1 MRKDYR
7 LLPLFLLFLILI
19 KPATAYG
26 SNPAPLKTREYKTL
40 SPDGKITLTVYV
52 GEGIRYQVES
62 GSIRI
67 LDPSKI
73 ALNLADGKEMP
84 GVNPSVKRERR
95 EKIFDTIT
103 PSLYKKSVVSDNYS
117 LLVLTFKEGFEVE
130 FRVFDDGVAYR
141 FKTGLPGSVTVKSET
156 AEFNFDSDHDA
167 WYQYLNRWGKGDKY
181 YTTFENAYVNTRL
194 SETAGSDS
202 LIVAPLVVDLGS
214 RKVAITEADL
224 EDYPGMFLKR
234 GKREFS
240 LEGEFAPVPRT
251 TSISGSGPVDP
262 GNLEA
267 VVTGDRYD
275 YIAITKGTRSFPWRV
290 IAIVEDD
297 VALADNDIVYR
308 LASPSRI
315 SDESWIK
322 PGKVSWDWWIE
333 NDLWGVDFVAGV
345 NYRTYREYIRF
356 AAENRLEYIIID
368 VGFSEPGD
376 IMKVNPDLR
385 LEELIS
391 YADSMNVGIIAWA
404 GWLAIK
410 NQMEEACARYSAMGI
425 KGFKID
431 FMNRDDQ
438 EVIKFYYALAETAAK
453 YKLVLD
459 FHGASKP
466 TGLNRTWPN
475 VLTSEGVKGQEW
487 CRWTNPDQPKHAV
500 TFPFIR
506 MLAGP
511 VDFTPG
517 VFRSESRERFR
528 ISWIGSMGQGT
539 RAHQMAMYVVFE
551 SPLQMLSDS
560 PSRYR
565 ENQECT
571 DFIASVPTVWD
582 ETRALGGKIGE
593 YIIMARRTGE
603 TWFIG
608 ALTSWTERKVE
619 IDLSFLPDGKYT
631 LELFRD
637 GANANR
643 YAQDYKKEIRVVS
656 GGEKISVDLAS
667 GGGWAGRL
675 TPEKTE

>member
-1 MRKDYR
+1 MRIRYLLLAR
-7 LLPLFLLFLILI
+7 LSLLLILCD
-19 KPATAYG
+19 PSMACG
-26 SNPAPLKTREYKTL
+26 SSPAPLKPGDYKVL
-40 SPDGKITLTVYV
+40 SPDGKITLTVHV
-52 GEGIRYQVES
+52 GEDLSYQIES
-62 GSIRI
+62 GGITIIESSRI
-67 LDPSKI
+67 
-73 ALNLADGKEMP
+73 AMALADGKELP
-84 GVNPSVKRERR
+84 GVNPSVRRERR
-95 EKIFDTIT
+95 GKIDNTINT
-103 PSLYKKSVVSDNYS
+103 SFYRKKVVNDRYN
-117 LLVLTFKEGFEVE
+117 LLELTFKEGFAVE
-130 FRVFDDGVAYR
+130 FRVFDDGAAYR
-141 FKTGLPGSVTVKSET
+141 FNTKFKGSITVKNET
-156 AEFNFDSDHDA
+156 AEFNFGSDYKT

-181 YTTFENAYVNTRL
+181 YTTFENAYVNTTL
-194 SETAGSDS
+194 SKTAGSDS

-224 EDYPGMFLKR
+224 EDYPGMFLQR
-234 GKREFS
+234 GKMEFS
-240 LEGEFAPVPRT
+240 LEGAFAPVPRT

-275 YIAITKGTRSFPWRV
+275 YIAVTKGTRNFPWRV
-290 IAIVEDD
+290 IAIVENDFG
-297 VALADNDIVYR
+297 LADNDIVYR

-315 SDESWIK
+315 IDESWIK

-333 NDLWGVDFVAGV
+333 NDLWGVDFAAGV

-356 AAENRLEYIIID
+356 AAENNLEYILID
-368 VGFSEPGD
+368 VGFSESGD

-385 LEELIS
+385 IEELIS

-404 GWLAIK
+404 GWLAII

-438 EVIKFYYALAETAAK
+438 EVINFYYALAETAARH
-453 YKLVLD
+453 KLVLD

-466 TGLNRTWPN
+466 TGMSRTWPN

-517 VFRSESRERFR
+517 VFRSESRDRFKV
-528 ISWIGSMGQGT
+528 SWIGSMGQGT
-539 RAHQMAMYVVFE
+539 RAHQMSMYVVFE

-582 ETRALGGKIGE
+582 ETRALDGKIGE
-593 YIIMARRTGE
+593 YIIMARRSGE
-603 TWFIG
+603 AWFIG
-608 ALTSWTERKVE
+608 ALTSWTERVVE
-619 IDLSFLPDGKYT
+619 IDLSFLPEGEYT
-631 LELFRD
+631 LEMFHD
-637 GANANR
+637 GANSNR

-656 GGEKISVDLAS
+656 GGEKITVELAS
-667 GGGWAGRL
+667 GGGWVGRL
-675 TPEKTE
+675 TPGRK

>member
-1 MRKDYR
+1 MRRDYL
-7 LLPLFLLFLILI
+7 LLPVILLCLI
-19 KPATAYG
+19 PANPAIAFS
-26 SNPAPLKTREYKTL
+26 SNPIPVRTREYKTL
-40 SPDGKITLTVYV
+40 SPDGKITLTVSV
-52 GEGIRYQVES
+52 GEGLSYQVES
-62 GSIRI
+62 DGIRI
-67 LDPSKI
+67 IDPSKI
-73 ALNLADGKEMP
+73 AMTLNDGVVVP
-84 GVNPSVKRERR
+84 GVRPSVKRERR
-95 EKIFDTIT
+95 EKISDTINT
-103 PSLYKKSVVSDNYS
+103 SLYRKKVVIDSYN
-117 LLVLTFKEGFEVE
+117 LLALEFKGGVGVE
-130 FRVFDDGVAYR
+130 FRVFNDGVAYR
-141 FKTGLPGSVTVKSET
+141 FNTEFPGSVTVNSET
-156 AEFNFDSDHDA
+156 AEFNFGNDYYA
-167 WYQYLNRWGKGDKY
+167 WYQYANRWGKGDRF
-181 YTTFENAYVNTRL
+181 YTTFENAYVNTPL
-194 SETAGSDS
+194 SKTAGSDS
-202 LIVAPLVVDLGS
+202 LIVAPAVVDLGK

-224 EDYPGMFLKR
+224 EDYPGMFLQR

-240 LEGEFAPVPRT
+240 LEGAFAPVPRT

-267 VVTGDRYD
+267 VVSGDRHN
-275 YIAITKGTRSFPWRV
+275 YIAVTKGTRSFPWRV
-290 IAIVEDD
+290 IVIVENDIE
-297 VALADNDIVYR
+297 LADNDMVFR

-315 SDESWIK
+315 SDQSWIK

-333 NDLWGVDFVAGV
+333 NDLWGVDFAAGV

-356 AAENRLEYIIID
+356 AAENKLEYIIID

-385 LEELIS
+385 IEELIS

-404 GWLAIK
+404 GWLAII

-438 EVIKFYYALAETAAK
+438 EVIKFYYKLAEIAAK
-453 YKLVLD
+453 YRLVLD

-466 TGLNRTWPN
+466 TGMNRTWPN

-500 TFPFIR
+500 TFPFLR

-517 VFRSESRERFR
+517 VFRSESRERFKV
-528 ISWIGSMGQGT
+528 SWIGSMGQGT

-571 DFIASVPTVWD
+571 DFIASVPTVWE
-582 ETRALGGKIGE
+582 ETRALDGEIGE

-603 TWFIG
+603 SWFIG
-608 ALTSWTERKVE
+608 ALTSWTERMVE
-619 IDLSFLPDGKYT
+619 IDLSFLPEGEYR

-637 GANANR
+637 GANSNR

-656 GGEKISVDLAS
+656 GGEKIGVELAS
-667 GGGWAGRL
+667 GGGWVGRL
-675 TPEKTE
+675 TPLH

>member
-1 MRKDYR
+1 MRIRYLLLAR
-7 LLPLFLLFLILI
+7 LSLLLILCD
-19 KPATAYG
+19 PSMACG
-26 SNPAPLKTREYKTL
+26 SSPAPLKPVDYKVL
-40 SPDGKITLTVYV
+40 SPDGKITLTVHV
-52 GEGIRYQVES
+52 GEDLSYQIES
-62 GSIRI
+62 GGITIIESSRI
-67 LDPSKI
+67 
-73 ALNLADGKEMP
+73 AMALADGKELP
-84 GVNPSVKRERR
+84 GVNPSVRRERR
-95 EKIFDTIT
+95 GKIDNTINT
-103 PSLYKKSVVSDNYS
+103 SFYRKKVVNDRYN
-117 LLVLTFKEGFEVE
+117 LLELTFKGGFAVE
-130 FRVFDDGVAYR
+130 FRVFDDGAAYR
-141 FKTGLPGSVTVKSET
+141 FNTKFKGSITVKNET
-156 AEFNFDSDHDA
+156 AEFNFGSDYKT

-181 YTTFENAYVNTRL
+181 YTTFENAYVNTTL
-194 SETAGSDS
+194 SKTAGSDS

-224 EDYPGMFLKR
+224 EDYPGMFLQR
-234 GKREFS
+234 GKMEFS
-240 LEGEFAPVPRT
+240 LEGAFAPVPRT

-275 YIAITKGTRSFPWRV
+275 YIAVTKGTRNFPWRV
-290 IAIVEDD
+290 IAIVENDFG
-297 VALADNDIVYR
+297 LADNDIVYR

-315 SDESWIK
+315 IDESWIK

-333 NDLWGVDFVAGV
+333 NDLWGVDFAAGV

-356 AAENRLEYIIID
+356 AAENNLEYILID
-368 VGFSEPGD
+368 VGFSESGD

-385 LEELIS
+385 IEELIS

-404 GWLAIK
+404 GWLAII

-438 EVIKFYYALAETAAK
+438 EVINFYYALAETAARH
-453 YKLVLD
+453 KLVLD

-466 TGLNRTWPN
+466 TGISRTWPN

-517 VFRSESRERFR
+517 VFRSESRDRFKV
-528 ISWIGSMGQGT
+528 SWIGSMGQGT
-539 RAHQMAMYVVFE
+539 RAHQMSMYVVFE

-582 ETRALGGKIGE
+582 ETRALDGKIGE
-593 YIIMARRTGE
+593 YIIMARRSGE
-603 TWFIG
+603 AWFIG
-608 ALTSWTERKVE
+608 ALTSWTERVVE
-619 IDLSFLPDGKYT
+619 IDLSFLPEGEYT
-631 LELFRD
+631 LEMFHD
-637 GANANR
+637 GANSNR

-656 GGEKISVDLAS
+656 GGEKITVELAS
-667 GGGWAGRL
+667 GGGWVGRL
-675 TPEKTE
+675 TPGRK

>member
-1 MRKDYR
+1 MRIRYLLLAR
-7 LLPLFLLFLILI
+7 LSLLLILCD
-19 KPATAYG
+19 PSMACG
-26 SNPAPLKTREYKTL
+26 SSPAPLKPGDYKVL
-40 SPDGKITLTVYV
+40 SPDGKITLTVHV
-52 GEGIRYQVES
+52 GEDLSYQIES
-62 GSIRI
+62 GGITIIESSRI
-67 LDPSKI
+67 
-73 ALNLADGKEMP
+73 AMALADGKELP
-84 GVNPSVKRERR
+84 GVNPSVRRERR
-95 EKIFDTIT
+95 GKIDNTINT
-103 PSLYKKSVVSDNYS
+103 SFYRKKVVNDRYN
-117 LLVLTFKEGFEVE
+117 LLELTFKGGFAVE
-130 FRVFDDGVAYR
+130 FRVFDDGAAYR
-141 FKTGLPGSVTVKSET
+141 FNTKFKGSITVKNET
-156 AEFNFDSDHDA
+156 AEFNFGSDYKT

-181 YTTFENAYVNTRL
+181 YTTFENAYVNTTL
-194 SETAGSDS
+194 SKTAGSDS

-224 EDYPGMFLKR
+224 EDYPGMFLQR
-234 GKREFS
+234 GKMEFS
-240 LEGEFAPVPRT
+240 LEGAFAPVPRT

-275 YIAITKGTRSFPWRV
+275 YIAVTKGTRNFPWRV
-290 IAIVEDD
+290 IAIVENDFG
-297 VALADNDIVYR
+297 LADNDIVYR

-315 SDESWIK
+315 IDESWIK

-333 NDLWGVDFVAGV
+333 NDLWGVDFAAGV

-356 AAENRLEYIIID
+356 AAENNLEYILID
-368 VGFSEPGD
+368 VGFSESGD

-385 LEELIS
+385 IEELIS

-404 GWLAIK
+404 GWLAII

-438 EVIKFYYALAETAAK
+438 EVINFYYALAETAARH
-453 YKLVLD
+453 KLVLD

-466 TGLNRTWPN
+466 TGMSRTWPN

-517 VFRSESRERFR
+517 VFRSESRDRFKV
-528 ISWIGSMGQGT
+528 SWIGSMGQGT
-539 RAHQMAMYVVFE
+539 RAHQMSMYVVFE

-582 ETRALGGKIGE
+582 ETRALDGKIGE
-593 YIIMARRTGE
+593 YIIMARRSGE
-603 TWFIG
+603 AWFIG
-608 ALTSWTERKVE
+608 ALTSWTERVVE
-619 IDLSFLPDGKYT
+619 IDLSFLPEGEYT
-631 LELFRD
+631 LEMFHD
-637 GANANR
+637 GANSNR

-656 GGEKISVDLAS
+656 GGEKITVELAS
-667 GGGWAGRL
+667 GGGWVGRL
-675 TPEKTE
+675 TPGRK

>member
-1 MRKDYR
+1 MRKEY
-7 LLPLFLLFLILI
+7 LFLTKLLLLIILSV
-19 KPATAYG
+19 PAVASG
-26 SNPAPLKTREYKTL
+26 RNPVPVKTKEYKTF
-40 SPDGKITLTVYV
+40 SPDGRTTLIVFV
-52 GEGIRYQVES
+52 GEDISYQIESGGIR
-62 GSIRI
+62 II
-67 LDPSKI
+67 DPSKI
-73 ALNLADGKEMP
+73 AMTLTDGTMMP
-84 GVNPSVKRERR
+84 GVNASIKSERR
-95 EKIFDTIT
+95 EQINNTIST
-103 PSLYKKSVVSDNYS
+103 SLYRKTVVNDRYN
-117 LLVLTFKEGFEVE
+117 LLVLTFKEGFAVE

-141 FKTGLPGSVTVKSET
+141 FNTSLPKTITVKSET
-156 AEFNFDSDHDA
+156 AEFNFGSDNYA

-181 YTTFENAYVNTRL
+181 YTTFENAYVNTTL
-194 SETAGSDS
+194 SKTAGSDS
-202 LIVAPLVVDLGS
+202 LIVAPLVVDLGV

-224 EDYPGMFLKR
+224 EDYPGMFLQR
-234 GKREFS
+234 GKREHS
-240 LEGEFAPVPRT
+240 LEGAFAPVPRS

-267 VVTGDRYD
+267 IVTGDRYD
-275 YIAITKGTRSFPWRV
+275 YIAVTKGTRSFPWRV
-290 IAIVEDD
+290 IVIVENDIQ
-297 VALADNDIVYR
+297 LADNDMVYR

-333 NDLWGVDFVAGV
+333 NDLWGVDFAAGV

-356 AAENRLEYIIID
+356 ASENQIEYIIID
-368 VGFSEPGD
+368 VGFSKSDD
-376 IMKVNPDLR
+376 IMEVNPDLR
-385 LEELIS
+385 IEELLS

-404 GWLAIK
+404 GWLAII
-410 NQMEEACARYSAMGI
+410 NQMEEACAKYSAMGI

-438 EVIKFYYALAETAAK
+438 EVINFYYALAEIAAK
-453 YKLVLD
+453 HKLVLN

-466 TGLNRTWPN
+466 TGMNRTWPN

-517 VFRSESRERFR
+517 VFRSESRERFK

-582 ETRALGGKIGE
+582 ETRALDGKIGE
-593 YIIMARRTGE
+593 YIIMARRTGDS
-603 TWFIG
+603 WFIG
-608 ALTSWTERKVE
+608 ALTSWTGRQAE
-619 IDLSFLPDGKYT
+619 IDLSFLPRGEYR

-637 GANANR
+637 GANSNR
-643 YAQDYKKEIRVVS
+643 YAQDYKREMMVVS
-656 GGEKISVDLAS
+656 GGEKIMVDLAS
-667 GGGWAGRL
+667 GGGWVGRL
-675 TPEKTE
+675 TPNK